1 VHTRSETKLILNGG
15 LFAGLLG
22 YATVVVLFLVFNLL
36 AGRSAFYTPAMF
48 GAVLFYGLE
57 DPTALE
63 VSPGPVL
70 AYNMVHVVGYL
81 VLGMF
86 GSWLIAKAEKYPVA
100 RFAALFVA
108 VFVAGHLYAALLIFA
123 EPLLAGGAWWRILV
137 ASVASGIVMGWWLL
151 REHPLLRAELGRLP
165 MGDEGEA

>member
-1 VHTRSETKLILNGG
+1 MHTRSETKLILNGG

-36 AGRSAFYTPAMF
+36 AGRSAFYTPAML

-57 DPTALE
+57 DP
-63 VSPGPVL
+63 
-70 AYNMVHVVGYL
+70 GYL

-86 GSWLIAKAEKYPVA
+86 GSWLTAKAERYPVA
-100 RFAALFVA
+100 RFAVLFVA

-151 REHPLLRAELGRLP
+151 RQHPLLRAELGRLP